1 MDQFET
7 DVDFLASSWIM
18 LGRPVILFP
27 VSKSMLGDCCPPAR
41 SCVCSLHR
49 SLSYALYLSV
59 AADVCNHLVST
70 QFNPVPFAIGPHST
84 LHLQNLTASVAA
96 ALTMFFK
103 YVLLG
108 FVAGLG
114 LSVLLASFELFLGV
128 EIQAIFITYRFF
140 LQL

>member
-27 VSKSMLGDCCPPAR
+27 VSKTMLGDCRPPACPPARPPAR
-41 SCVCSLHR
+41 SCVRSLHHC
-49 SLSYALYLSV
+49 LSYALSLSV
-59 AADVCNHLVST
+59 AADVCSHLVSA

-96 ALTMFFK
+96 ALPMFFN
-103 YVLLG
+103 YVL
-108 FVAGLG
+108 
-114 LSVLLASFELFLGV
+114 
-128 EIQAIFITYRFF
+128 
-140 LQL
+140 